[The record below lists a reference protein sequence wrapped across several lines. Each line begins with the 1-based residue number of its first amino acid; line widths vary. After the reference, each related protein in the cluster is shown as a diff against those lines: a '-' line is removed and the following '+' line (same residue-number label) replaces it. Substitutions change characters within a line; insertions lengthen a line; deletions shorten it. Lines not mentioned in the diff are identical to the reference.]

1 MSWFGRSHRSRKK
14 QAGFTLIEVFIAL
27 FVFSIATLA
36 IAAMTFMSIQ
46 GNAKTNQMSQATFL
60 AQNVMEELLV
70 SDSIGDTISIPLNV
84 DHIESNRNSEGT
96 ADPPGP
102 YRLNWKVIEET
113 SVTSRK
119 LQVKVSWFDPMKR
132 GENSVVIQSLW
143 SSSLRGA

>member
-1 MSWFGRSHRSRKK
+1 MGWIGRWHRNCKG

-27 FVFSIATLA
+27 FVFSIAALA

-46 GNAKTNQMSQATFL
+46 GNAKTNQMAQATFL
-60 AQNVMEELLV
+60 AQNFMEELLV
-70 SDSIGDTISIPLNV
+70 SDGIGDTIAIPLNV
-84 DHIESNRNSEGT
+84 DHVEANLNSEGT

-119 LQVKVSWFDPMKR
+119 LQVKVSWFDSMKR

>member
-1 MSWFGRSHRSRKK
+1 
-14 QAGFTLIEVFIAL
+14 VFIAL
-27 FVFSIATLA
+27 FVFSIAALA

-70 SDSIGDTISIPLNV
+70 SDDTGDTVLIPLNV
-84 DHIESNRNSEGT
+84 DHIVSNLNSEGT
-96 ADPPGP
+96 TTPAGP

-113 SVTSRK
+113 SATSRK
-119 LQVKVSWFDPMKR
+119 LQVEVSWFDPMKR
-132 GENSVVIQSLW
+132 GENSVVIKSLW

>member
-1 MSWFGRSHRSRKK
+1 MRWGGRSHRNSKGE
-14 QAGFTLIEVFIAL
+14 AGFSLVEVLIAL
-27 FVFSIATLA
+27 FVFAVASLA

-46 GNAKTNQMSQATFL
+46 GNAMTNQMSQATFL

-70 SDSIGDTISIPLNV
+70 SDDTGDTVLIPLNV

-113 SVTSRK
+113 SATSRK
-119 LQVKVSWFDPMKR
+119 LQVEVSWFDPMKR
-132 GENSVVIQSLW
+132 GENSVVIKSLW